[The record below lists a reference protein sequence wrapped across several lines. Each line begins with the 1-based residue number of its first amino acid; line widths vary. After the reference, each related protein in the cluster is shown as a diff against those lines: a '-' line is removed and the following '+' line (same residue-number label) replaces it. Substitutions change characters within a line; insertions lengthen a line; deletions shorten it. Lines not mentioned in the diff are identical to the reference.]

1 MIENLLIGFQSAITL
16 QNLLACVA
24 GVIAGTV
31 VGVLPGLGPFTAVA
45 ILLPFTYYLDP
56 STAIIALAGIFY
68 GTQYG
73 GSITSILLNLPGESA
88 SVVTTLDG
96 YQMTKNGNGSTALAV
111 SAIGSFFAGIIGTIL
126 LAVFAIPLS
135 AIALKFGSIEY
146 AYLMISGIVAAT
158 LLSTNR
164 YLVSIA
170 SVLSGM
176 LIGFVGIDIH
186 TGIERF
192 TGGVIVLYDGIP
204 FVIIAIGMFGLAE
217 VLYDWLCCSPHKIK
231 NVNVSASITKEQLV
245 KASPAIARGT
255 AIGSILGVLP
265 GIGAVLA
272 SFVSYAV
279 EKRISKTPERFV
291 KGAIEGVAAP
301 ESANNAGAQTGFIP
315 LLSIGIP
322 TTPVMAIILSVLVMH
337 NIQPGP
343 QVISSNPEL
352 FWGLVVSMLIGNV
365 ILLVLNLP
373 LVGIWVKIIAI
384 PRSVL
389 YPAIIVISLAG
400 VIVVAESWEIVA
412 LLVPFV
418 IAGFFLRLGGINP
431 TPFALGAV
439 VSPLLEEN
447 VRRAV
452 IVYPN
457 WQDWIFTPAF
467 ACFVSVVLLLVY
479 TSSKTH
485 KYERML

>member
-1 MIENLLIGFQSAITL
+1 MIDNLIIGFQSAFSI
-16 QNLLACVA
+16 QNLLACIA

-45 ILLPFTYYLDP
+45 ILLPFTYYLEP
-56 STAIIALAGIFY
+56 SVAIITLAGIFY

-73 GSITSILLNLPGESA
+73 GSITSILLNLPGESS
-88 SVVTTLDG
+88 SVVTTIDG

-111 SAIGSFFAGIIGTIL
+111 SAIGSFFAGIVGTIL
-126 LAVFAIPLS
+126 LATLAIPLS
-135 AIALKFGSIEY
+135 AIALKFGAIEY
-146 AYLMISGIVAAT
+146 SYLMLSGIIAAT

-164 YLVSIA
+164 YLVSVA
-170 SVLSGM
+170 SVIAGM
-176 LIGFVGIDIH
+176 LVGLVGIDIH
-186 TGIERF
+186 TGVERF
-192 TGGVIVLYDGIP
+192 TGGIVVLYDGIP

-217 VLYDWLCCSPHKIK
+217 VLYDWVCCSPHEVK
-231 NVNVSASITKEQLV
+231 NMQVTASITRDKLLT
-245 KASPAIARGT
+245 ATPSIIRGT
-255 AIGSILGVLP
+255 AVGAILGLLP

-279 EKRISKTPERFV
+279 EKRVSNDPNKFG

-301 ESANNAGAQTGFIP
+301 EAANNAGAQTGFIP

-352 FWGLVVSMLIGNV
+352 FWGLVVSMFIGNV
-365 ILLVLNLP
+365 VLLILNLP
-373 LVGIWVKIIAI
+373 LVSVWVKIISV
-384 PRSVL
+384 PRTIL
-389 YPAIIVISLAG
+389 YPIIILFSVTGVVI
-400 VIVVAESWEIVA
+400 IAESWEIVA

-418 IAGFFLRLGGINP
+418 IVGFILRLGGINP

-447 VRRAV
+447 VRRAIV
-452 IVYPN
+452 IYPA
-457 WQDWIFTPAF
+457 WQDWVFTPSFLAF
-467 ACFVSVVLLLVY
+467 VVVILALLY

-485 KYERML
+485 KIERLL